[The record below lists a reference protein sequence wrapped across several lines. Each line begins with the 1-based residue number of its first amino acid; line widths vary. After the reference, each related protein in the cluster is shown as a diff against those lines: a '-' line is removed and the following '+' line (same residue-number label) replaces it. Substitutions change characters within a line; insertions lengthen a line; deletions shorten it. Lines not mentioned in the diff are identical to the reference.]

1 MTEAALQKIFDKTNG
16 HCHYCG
22 DPLNFHNRV
31 ESRAALNES
40 RRLKPLLD
48 GKWHTLK
55 RGKHFTGRTTR
66 VIRKLESFAAD
77 YGWTIRWQVS
87 EDNQTLRVRRIN
99 RR

>member
-1 MTEAALQKIFDKTNG
+1 
-16 HCHYCG
+16 
-22 DPLNFHNRV
+22 
-31 ESRAALNES
+31 
-40 RRLKPLLD
+40 LLD

-77 YGWTIRWQVS
+77 YGWTIKWQVS